1 MRTVWPVLAAGHQW
15 LEVGEGS
22 PVGGGEGGKGSSG
35 KKKNRWEFLSPGFC
49 ELSLPLPPS
58 PQPPLE

>member
-35 KKKNRWEFLSPGFC
+35 KKKK
-49 ELSLPLPPS
+49 PLGVSKPW
-58 PQPPLE
+58 LL